1 MNFRN
6 ICGTGGSTVGAMQ
19 GRELPDVKS
28 PRHSE
33 VFSLLQIQDALR
45 TARPQHSTFVK
56 KNKCCSV
63 FILLLASNLTSNTD
77 VVFVLNSKGITGSK
91 YKHLNYIKIK
101 HRSPF
106 SCIKL
111 QLQHIVVMPSSHYG
125 IQAHQQKAS
134 DQRRI
139 SAIYITI
146 YIGAKYAAES
156 HVGESGTSYS
166 QWDWTGASFS
176 LIPLLSSIVAFWNP
190 VLHIMNLFRTV
201 TLI

>member
-156 HVGESGTSYS
+156 QTGRWVRNELQPMGLDGSFILPHSSVVIHSSFLKPRLTHHES
-166 QWDWTGASFS
+166 
-176 LIPLLSSIVAFWNP
+176 I
-190 VLHIMNLFRTV
+190 
-201 TLI
+201 